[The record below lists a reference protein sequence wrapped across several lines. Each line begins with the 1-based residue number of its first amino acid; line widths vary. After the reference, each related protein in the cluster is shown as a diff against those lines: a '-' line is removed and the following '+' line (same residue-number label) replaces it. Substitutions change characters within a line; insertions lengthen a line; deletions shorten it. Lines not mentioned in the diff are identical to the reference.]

1 MESSNNALK
10 VIGAF
15 VGGAVIGSA
24 LGILF
29 APDKGSNTR
38 NKIATKAKDLASDI
52 KSKLKHESHE
62 LHGKSEDHV

>member
-1 MESSNNALK
+1 MENSNNALK

-52 KSKLKHESHE
+52 KSKLKHESHGS
-62 LHGKSEDHV
+62 HGKPEEQE